1 MIYITEFC
9 IAAGSRKGAAGD
21 LFFLTGVNF
30 SGYNSQWENKS
41 QGLSAFADG
50 PPFGVT
56 GEKTMKALFAALRQD
71 EKIAEVG
78 ARFAQKEGQ
87 SFIYGISGTAQHAVL
102 AAAYEASPRPLVILA
117 HDRAAL
123 LAWRED
129 LSFFLPAVPVLEL
142 PEVDIATFTAA
153 AKSVDL
159 MAQRMDVLGRLMR
172 KEPVIVLAQAF
183 AAVEKGISR
192 QDFERLS
199 LRLKLGDHIE
209 RERLLRRLV
218 ELGYEAAP
226 EVERMGQFSAR
237 GGIVDFFPINQL
249 APVRAEF
256 FDDEIDSLREF
267 DLETKRSRRNI
278 ASVSV
283 LPLAGTDENGR
294 PEMFLSYLEGEGVV
308 LFDEPARL
316 KEQIERRVQENPEIK
331 KQIFSWE
338 ELLAGAATATVIYAA
353 LLLQNIYGARPSAVI
368 SLTAKAAAP
377 YQRQFELLAEDVRQW
392 LKEKNR
398 LLFLMSDAAKADAL
412 RDTLTGW
419 RSPVRRAQRPEILEP
434 GVATVAEGLLEQG
447 FEAPGAKLVVITEK
461 DIFGRQKK
469 KMKSPPAPP
478 EAKISHFREI
488 HEGDY
493 VVHVNHG
500 IGRYIGVVTLETA
513 GVKRDYLYIKYGGD
527 DKLFVPTDQ
536 VQLLQKYI
544 GSEGE
549 APRLS
554 RMGGAEWNKVKA
566 RAQASVEDIAKDLLR
581 LYAERRKAA
590 GFAYPPDTPWQQE
603 FEEAFPYEETSD
615 QLTAVREIKA
625 DMERPLPMD
634 RLLCGDVGF
643 GKTEVAIRAAFKAV
657 MGGRQVAVLVP
668 TTVLAQQHYQTFTER
683 FQNFGPVVDVIC
695 RFRTAKEQKETLERV
710 RDGRVDILIGTHALL
725 NQRRV
730 EFRDLGL
737 LIVDEEQ
744 RFGVKQK
751 EKIKKLAL
759 GIDVLT
765 LSATPIPRTLH
776 MSLVGARD
784 MSIIETPPAERF
796 PIQSYVIEAND
807 GIIAGAIRR
816 EIKRGGQIYFVY
828 NRIETIE
835 RMWRHLAE
843 IVPEARVQIA
853 HGQMPE
859 ERLERVMMDF
869 YEGKYD
875 VLLATSIVE
884 NGLDVANANTIIVYD
899 ADHFGLSQLYQMR
912 GRVGRSSRMAFAYF
926 VYQQDKVL
934 TETAEKRLQ
943 AMKEFAELGA
953 GFKIAMRDLE
963 IRGAGNLLGAEQHGH
978 IASVGFEM
986 YCQLLDEAV
995 QKLRDGRPIPETP
1008 EPVIDLAVEAYLDG
1022 GYIDDAM
1029 HKIEIYQRVAAVRS
1043 EEQITRLL
1051 DDLVDRFGEPTPPV
1065 RRLLDVARLKNS
1077 ARALGVKSIV
1087 EKPGFI
1093 EIMLLET
1100 HAVKPERLIAEKER
1114 FGRNLQLLPAQR
1126 LLRLKRLPRQGD
1138 VLTLLLQ
1145 FLRSLRGEAVEQS
1158 VLAEK
1163 ETG

>member
-1 MIYITEFC
+1 
-9 IAAGSRKGAAGD
+9 
-21 LFFLTGVNF
+21 
-30 SGYNSQWENKS
+30 
-41 QGLSAFADG
+41 
-50 PPFGVT
+50 
-56 GEKTMKALFAALRQD
+56 
-71 EKIAEVG
+71 
-78 ARFAQKEGQ
+78 
-87 SFIYGISGTAQHAVL
+87 
-102 AAAYEASPRPLVILA
+102 
-117 HDRAAL
+117 
-123 LAWRED
+123 
-129 LSFFLPAVPVLEL
+129 
-142 PEVDIATFTAA
+142 
-153 AKSVDL
+153 
-159 MAQRMDVLGRLMR
+159 
-172 KEPVIVLAQAF
+172 
-183 AAVEKGISR
+183 
-192 QDFERLS
+192 
-199 LRLKLGDHIE
+199 
-209 RERLLRRLV
+209 
-218 ELGYEAAP
+218 
-226 EVERMGQFSAR
+226 
-237 GGIVDFFPINQL
+237 
-249 APVRAEF
+249 
-256 FDDEIDSLREF
+256 
-267 DLETKRSRRNI
+267 
-278 ASVSV
+278 
-283 LPLAGTDENGR
+283 
-294 PEMFLSYLEGEGVV
+294 
-308 LFDEPARL
+308 
-316 KEQIERRVQENPEIK
+316 
-331 KQIFSWE
+331 
-338 ELLAGAATATVIYAA
+338 
-353 LLLQNIYGARPSAVI
+353 
-368 SLTAKAAAP
+368 
-377 YQRQFELLAEDVRQW
+377 
-392 LKEKNR
+392 
-398 LLFLMSDAAKADAL
+398 
-412 RDTLTGW
+412 
-419 RSPVRRAQRPEILEP
+419 
-434 GVATVAEGLLEQG
+434 
-447 FEAPGAKLVVITEK
+447 
-461 DIFGRQKK
+461 
-469 KMKSPPAPP
+469 MKSPPALP

-513 GVKRDYLYIKYGGD
+513 GVKRDYLHIKYGGD

-615 QLTAVREIKA
+615 QLTAVCEIKA

-683 FQNFGPVVDVIC
+683 FRNFGPAVDVIC
-695 RFRTAKEQKETLERV
+695 RFRTAKEQKETLEQV

-725 NQRRV
+725 NQHRV

-859 ERLERVMMDF
+859 EQLERVMMDF

-884 NGLDVANANTIIVYD
+884 NGLDVANANTIIVYN

-1043 EEQITRLL
+1043 EEQLARLL

-1065 RRLLDVARLKNS
+1065 RRLLDVARLKNG

-1093 EIMLLET
+1093 EITLLET
-1100 HAVKPERLIAEKER
+1100 HAVKPERLIVEKEH